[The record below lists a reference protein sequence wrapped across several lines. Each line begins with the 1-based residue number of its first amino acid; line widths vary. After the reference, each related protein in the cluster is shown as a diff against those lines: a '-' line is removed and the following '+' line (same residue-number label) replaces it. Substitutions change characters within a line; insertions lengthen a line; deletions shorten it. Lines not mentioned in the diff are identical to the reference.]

1 MRDRVVFLC
10 RWHTQYHGEIA
21 MENHRRATLNVSIK
35 LVFVVVGMFGFG
47 YLMVPLYNILCE
59 VTGLNGKTGVI
70 STVEAGELVVDEDRW
85 VNVEFTGTVNVSGPW
100 EFRPAQASLKVQPG
114 KQYNI
119 SYVARN
125 LADHQVIGQAV
136 PSVAPRQA
144 SKYFN
149 KTECFCFTKQVF
161 EANEEKDMPVT
172 FVVDPALPKSVDSVV
187 LSYTFFDTGDKYN

>member
-1 MRDRVVFLC
+1 
-10 RWHTQYHGEIA
+10 

-70 STVEAGELVVDEDRW
+70 STVQAGELVVDEDRW

-161 EANEEKDMPVT
+161 EASEEKDMPVT
-172 FVVDPALPKSVDSVV
+172 FVIDPALPKSVDSVV